1 MPYDLYGNFY
11 SSERDA
17 LNAELAQVAEIDA
30 RLAHEET
37 LDIERSM
44 YEKDMYINDLE
55 TRIKELEDRV
65 NNLMKQNSG
74 KEPGKESEE

>member
-65 NNLMKQNSG
+65 NNLMESITG
-74 KEPGKESEE
+74 KEPEGSET